1 MLQRCGKQA
10 LLFLVLQILIF
21 QVWGCCFLF
30 FFSVVGFCLFVL
42 VWFWFCFYSLT
53 REVQSNVVRKLDAN
67 VKESAEPV
75 EFFYVLSP

>member
-1 MLQRCGKQA
+1 M
-10 LLFLVLQILIF
+10 
-21 QVWGCCFLF
+21 F
-30 FFSVVGFCLFVL
+30 FFFAVVGFCLFVL